1 MTDSAERSE
10 SSFFRKMETDRVG
23 REVWLTVTGEQK
35 DADGRKDRNSTQ
47 CRAWYEKRGDLHI
60 FEYRETDPQSGA
72 FTDSRLVFSKTGCS
86 IERTGVV
93 STMMRFEPERELEC
107 MYETGFGSIPMKI
120 FTKRL
125 AMREVGSNFH
135 GRVSYDLHLRGGDPM
150 DCAVTI
156 KAEPV

>member
-1 MTDSAERSE
+1 M
-10 SSFFRKMETDRVG
+10 G

-125 AMREVGSNFH
+125 AMREVGSNIH
-135 GRVSYDLHLRGGDPM
+135 GRVSYDLYLQGGDPM
-150 DCAVTI
+150 ECAVTI
-156 KAEPV
+156 KAEPAK

>member
-1 MTDSAERSE
+1 M
-10 SSFFRKMETDRVG
+10 G

-60 FEYRETDPQSGA
+60 FEYRETDPQSGE

-107 MYETGFGSIPMKI
+107 MYETGLAVISTAEFHTTCTFREEIPWSA
-120 FTKRL
+120 R
-125 AMREVGSNFH
+125 
-135 GRVSYDLHLRGGDPM
+135 
-150 DCAVTI
+150 
-156 KAEPV
+156 

>member
-1 MTDSAERSE
+1 M
-10 SSFFRKMETDRVG
+10 G

-60 FEYRETDPQSGA
+60 FEYRETDPQSGE

-135 GRVSYDLHLRGGDPM
+135 GRVVYDLHLQGGDPTE
-150 DCAVTI
+150 CAVTV
-156 KAEPV
+156 KAVPAE

>member
-1 MTDSAERSE
+1 M
-10 SSFFRKMETDRVG
+10 G

-35 DADGRKDRNSTQ
+35 DADGRRDRNSTQ
-47 CRAWYEKRGDLHI
+47 CRAWYEKSGDQHI
-60 FEYRETDPQSGA
+60 FEYRETDPQSGEV
-72 FTDSRLVFSKTGCS
+72 TDSRLVFSKTGCS

-135 GRVSYDLHLRGGDPM
+135 GRVVYDLHLQGGDPM
-150 DCAVTI
+150 ECAVTV
-156 KAEPV
+156 KAEPVK